1 MGGFFYEVSSTD
13 NPNLSDIL
21 SVVNRYRK
29 KQLRMLKRERKEN
42 KERNGAKGRV
52 AGGATVSLSAMINLK
67 QLIPQNPGDYYYYQG
82 GLTTPTCDEVVLWTN
97 YVATIPISV
106 AQLNQFRLLVD
117 SSGTTLNDNY
127 RPPQPL
133 NDRTIYTSNRTL
145 CETVKPDVVKPD
157 KKGV

>member
-1 MGGFFYEVSSTD
+1 MG
-13 NPNLSDIL
+13 
-21 SVVNRYRK
+21 
-29 KQLRMLKRERKEN
+29 
-42 KERNGAKGRV
+42 
-52 AGGATVSLSAMINLK
+52 SLSAMINLK
-67 QLIPQNPGDYYYYQG
+67 QLIPQNPGDYYYYQA

-97 YVATIPISV
+97 YVATIPISG

-145 CETVKPDVVKPD
+145 CETVKPGVVKPKSGVD
-157 KKGV
+157 IVGAGIMAALITGIASLLLPKKAPSASHGF